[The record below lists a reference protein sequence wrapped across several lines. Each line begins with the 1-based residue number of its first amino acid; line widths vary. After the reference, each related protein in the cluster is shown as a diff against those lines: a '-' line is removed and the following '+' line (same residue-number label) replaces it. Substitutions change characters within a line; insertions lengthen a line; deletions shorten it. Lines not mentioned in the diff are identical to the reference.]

1 MYTRLI
7 QGYEAM
13 DPELREASA
22 SAASKLRPMM
32 CGSSALPYPVMQQWE
47 TITKHHLLER
57 YGMTEFVMAISIPLR
72 GIKKGSTVGKP
83 VPGVQHGGNC
93 MEKGATIP
101 PNKETKLP
109 CCSSLYRGP
118 HISEEMGFL
127 KVGAH
132 KRYLRQC
139 SVASEEQKKVVFL
152 LRNWWKKII
161 KNKRMGVIEELVEK
175 IHQIE
180 ELPLKEFHGHTSD
193 VLDLAW
199 SKSNCL
205 LSSWKDKTVRLQQV
219 GCNECISV
227 FQHNDY
233 ANENYFMS
241 GSINGK
247 ARIWGV
253 TERQVVDWADV
264 RDVTARC
271 YHPDAKLMK
280 FTLTMVSSVSFF
292 FINAG
297 LYSGLCHWHLPV
309 LCSIRW
315 KSPTNYND
323 KFPG

>member
-57 YGMTEFVMAISIPLR
+57 YVCDGNFYSLERHKERKHCWQTSSRIPYCR
-72 GIKKGSTVGKP
+72 T
-83 VPGVQHGGNC
+83 QHGGNC

-139 SVASEEQKKVVFL
+139 SVASEEQKKDIHNACCRENGFGSFTVGL
-152 LRNWWKKII
+152 DQRNNIDAAVKKFF
-161 KNKRMGVIEELVEK
+161 EDF
-175 IHQIE
+175 QIM
-180 ELPLKEFHGHTSD
+180 LFHYDSWTSEWD
-193 VLDLAW
+193 QFEW
-199 SKSNCL
+199 SKRANHVS
-205 LSSWKDKTVRLQQV
+205 VRKQT
-219 GCNECISV
+219 
-227 FQHNDY
+227 
-233 ANENYFMS
+233 
-241 GSINGK
+241 K
-247 ARIWGV
+247 
-253 TERQVVDWADV
+253 
-264 RDVTARC
+264 
-271 YHPDAKLMK
+271 
-280 FTLTMVSSVSFF
+280 
-292 FINAG
+292 
-297 LYSGLCHWHLPV
+297 
-309 LCSIRW
+309 
-315 KSPTNYND
+315 
-323 KFPG
+323 